1 MLIQELKIN
10 VEQVQAMGNDP
21 LSKPADDNSEVT
33 IESRYGPVT
42 LNLKNAVFF
51 PKGILGLPDCKDF
64 CIANLPDERMS
75 RFKLLQSLN
84 DSKLSF
90 VVLPLASD
98 TPLIEGADIKECA
111 HITQIRPD
119 NLVILAIV
127 SVQRTP
133 EKTRITA
140 NVRAPIV
147 VDTQDKIAI
156 QYVFPNNK
164 YQICHPLN

>member
-1 MLIQELKIN
+1 
-10 VEQVQAMGNDP
+10 MGTDP
-21 LSKPADDNSEVT
+21 LNRSAEDESEVT

-42 LNLKNAVFF
+42 MNLKNAIFF

-64 CIANLPDERMS
+64 CIASLPDERMS

-84 DSKLSF
+84 DTKLSF
-90 VVLPLASD
+90 VVLPLSSD
-98 TPLIEGADIKECA
+98 TPLIERADIQECA
-111 HITQIRPD
+111 EVTQIKQE

-140 NVRAPIV
+140 NLRAPIV
-147 VDTQDKIAI
+147 ADTLDKLAI